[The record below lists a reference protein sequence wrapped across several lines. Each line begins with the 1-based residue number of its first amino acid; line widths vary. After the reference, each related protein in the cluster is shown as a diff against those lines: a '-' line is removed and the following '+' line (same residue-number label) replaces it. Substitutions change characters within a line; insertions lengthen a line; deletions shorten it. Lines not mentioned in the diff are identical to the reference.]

1 MADIEAMGV
10 SADGTPIVK
19 IEIIDKETGKK
30 TPVNVAT
37 CAEAVVCRE
46 GIPME
51 EHLQNIYEHMDDGG
65 HLTAEE
71 KAALETQDGAQEKAD
86 DALEAAKRAASL
98 MVANAKDTVN
108 AFATQEATKAR
119 TAAYNYTDKACKPLQ
134 DHAEDQNNPHG
145 VTAAQIGLGNVPNKA
160 TNDLTP
166 TYTQASAL
174 YHLTSGEKLATAF
187 GKIAKAVS
195 SIIDH
200 LANKANPHAVT
211 AKQAGALPTA
221 GGTMTGTLT
230 MDGGYIVL
238 KRGKN
243 YGTESE
249 IPADLPDGGV
259 WFKVVE

>member
-1 MADIEAMGV
+1 MADIEALGV

-19 IEIIDKETGKK
+19 IEIVDKETGKK

-37 CAEAVVCRE
+37 CAEAVVCSE

-51 EHLQNIYEHMDDGG
+51 EHLQTIYEHMDDGG
-65 HLTAEE
+65 HLTPEE
-71 KAALETQDGAQEKAD
+71 KAGLETQEGAQEKANE
-86 DALEAAKRAASL
+86 ALKAAKNAASL
-98 MVANAKDTVN
+98 MVAGAKESAN
-108 AFATQEATKAR
+108 SFATQEAVQAR
-119 TAAYNYTDKACKPLQ
+119 NAAYKYINETCKPLQ
-134 DHAEDQNNPHG
+134 AHVTNTDNPHG
-145 VTAAQIGLGNVPNKA
+145 VTAAQVGLGNVPNKA

-230 MDGGYIVL
+230 MDGGYIIL

-243 YGTESE
+243 YGTENE
-249 IPADLPDGGV
+249 IPADFPEGGV